1 MTETKI
7 EKLKDVKDRQSMW
20 LPWMEQSTQGLT
32 DESLVETRSLR
43 YPFGTFLI
51 TITAAK

>member
-7 EKLKDVKDRQSMW
+7 ETLKDVKARQTMW

-32 DESLVETRSLR
+32 QDDLVETTSKR
-43 YPFGTFLI
+43 YPFGTYLI
-51 TITAAK
+51 TIAAAK

>member
-20 LPWMEQSTQGLT
+20 LPWMEESTEGLT
-32 DESLVETRSLR
+32 LTSLVETTTKVL
-43 YPFGTFLI
+43 PFGRYLLSI
-51 TITAAK
+51 TPVK